1 MKLNSP
7 FVLLGLAA
15 IVVEAVLLVTPG
27 VSAQE
32 LEGGLDSDGPG
43 PTDGVV
49 AFYFHGNAR
58 CATCRKIEAYSDEA
72 VRSAATEAL
81 ADGAL
86 SWRVVNVDEPEN
98 RHFIED
104 FQLVTKSVVL
114 AEYRDGEV
122 VRFKNL
128 DKVWQLVRSKDDFVE
143 YVKSETR
150 EFLTAS

>member
-1 MKLNSP
+1 MNQYSRFSSLS
-7 FVLLGLAA
+7 LAA
-15 IVVEAVLLVTPG
+15 ILAVAFLIVTPN
-27 VSAQE
+27 VMAQE
-32 LEGGLDSDGPG
+32 PTGEVDATAVAV
-43 PTDGVV
+43 TDGIV

-72 VRSAATEAL
+72 VHSGAAEAL
-81 ADGAL
+81 AEGAL
-86 SWRVVNVDEPEN
+86 SWRVVNVDEPAN

-128 DKVWQLVRSKDDFVE
+128 DKVWQLVRSKDRFVE
-143 YVKSETR
+143 YVQSETR
-150 EFLTAS
+150 QFLGTS